1 GSYIWGR
8 CVHNVRI
15 ECLWVDVTTQLGA
28 KWAEFFTSLELH
40 HGFNVNNRSHKWLL
54 HYLFLPDINDEL
66 LFFTRTWNH
75 HQIHI
80 QGQRSRS
87 PINFFYFDMLVH
99 GIRGDFLAPHDFD
112 DVILP
117 QDLELFG
124 VDWAALREPALADSQ
139 LQNNTITENTSSWI
153 GRRGP
158 PDNLNE
164 VMVEP
169 PEGDLT
175 VEDIGQL
182 HTFISP
188 WLPMLDHESLTQRWA
203 QALAFVLGLNPNF

>member
-1 GSYIWGR
+1 M
-8 CVHNVRI
+8 
-15 ECLWVDVTTQLGA
+15 
-28 KWAEFFTSLELH
+28 LH
-40 HGFNVNNRSHKWLL
+40 KV
-54 HYLFLPDINDEL
+54 
-66 LFFTRTWNH
+66 
-75 HQIHI
+75 Q
-80 QGQRSRS
+80 
-87 PINFFYFDMLVH
+87 
-99 GIRGDFLAPHDFD
+99 D

-124 VDWAALREPALADSQ
+124 VDWAALSELVLADSQ

-203 QALAFVLGLNPNF
+203 QALAFSSTFILGNNHNDLEQVTSDTARMFQIHSTAGGLVA

>member
-1 GSYIWGR
+1 MDSLHVFNRGSYIWGR
-8 CVHNVRI
+8 SVHNV
-15 ECLWVDVTTQLGA
+15 LDVTTQLGA

-40 HGFNVNNRSHKWLL
+40 HGFNVNSRSHKWLL

-66 LFFTRTWNH
+66 LFFTYTWNH

-80 QGQRSRS
+80 WGQCSCS
-87 PINFFYFDMLVH
+87 PIDFFYFDMLVQ
-99 GIRGDFLAPHDFD
+99 D

-117 QDLELFG
+117 QNLELFG
-124 VDWAALREPALADSQ
+124 VDWEALWEPALADSQ

-153 GRRGP
+153 
-158 PDNLNE
+158 
-164 VMVEP
+164 
-169 PEGDLT
+169 EGDLT

-188 WLPMLDHESLTQRWA
+188 WLPMLDHESLTQQWA